1 MYFSSCIDS
10 CYKNL
15 NSCQSHIHYF
25 FIYFTRSNFGSPAHA
40 CIQQQPLPVFRVA
53 RNLVQKKRAQAYYPA
68 KVPGALVEIGKREK
82 IFHRMFRRGPLRFYK
97 SLFSS
102 IERNPITVQFIPPTI
117 FFPFYHQ
124 HHYCLLWFHLLPCC
138 RCLRRR
144 CTCHPNR
151 RRHRRPVSIV

>member
-25 FIYFTRSNFGSPAHA
+25 FIYFSIQFWVPCACMHTTTTSSRFPSCTKLSAKKASPSLLPCQGTGCFGGN
-40 CIQQQPLPVFRVA
+40 R
-53 RNLVQKKRAQAYYPA
+53 KT
-68 KVPGALVEIGKREK
+68 GKDFPPHVSQGTTPFLQ
-82 IFHRMFRRGPLRFYK
+82 ITFQLH
-97 SLFSS
+97 
-102 IERNPITVQFIPPTI
+102 RNPITVQFIPPTI